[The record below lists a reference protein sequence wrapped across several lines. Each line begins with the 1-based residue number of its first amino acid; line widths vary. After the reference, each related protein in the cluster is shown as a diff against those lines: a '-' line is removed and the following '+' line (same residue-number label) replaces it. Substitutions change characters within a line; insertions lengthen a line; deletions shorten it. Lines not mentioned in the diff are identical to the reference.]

1 MWRLKAVARCLKAC
15 QTEMP
20 KSTKPSLRA
29 SGVGS
34 SGAAEVNQLVRARK
48 LVPLPGE

>member
-1 MWRLKAVARCLKAC
+1 MARCLKAC
-15 QTEMP
+15 PTALP

-29 SGVGS
+29 SGMGS
-34 SGAAEVNQLVRARK
+34 LEPLRLNQLVRARK